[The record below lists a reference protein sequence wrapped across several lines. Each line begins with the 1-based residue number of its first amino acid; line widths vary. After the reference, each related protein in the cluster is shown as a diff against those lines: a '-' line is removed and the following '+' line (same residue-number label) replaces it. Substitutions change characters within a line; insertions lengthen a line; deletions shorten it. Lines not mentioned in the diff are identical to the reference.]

1 MKNSTPHD
9 GLMSLAEVMQLIPH
23 GRTWFFRQER
33 AGRFPKRLAK
43 KAKGESVL
51 YVRAEIRGWIAAAAA
66 QRHEPDAWKERLAAR

>member
-43 KAKGESVL
+43 NAKGESVL
-51 YVRAEIRGWIAAAAA
+51 YVRAEILAYIERAAAG
-66 QRHEPDAWKERLAAR
+66 RHEPDAWKQSA